1 MAKKAVKVGDIVH
14 IVFLDHAENSRDSL
28 KFEVFG
34 RVFGVTSTAY
44 LIYSWAYVNPVDLA
58 GDNNSD
64 VNQHSFAI
72 VKSAVESVRVLK

>member
-1 MAKKAVKVGDIVH
+1 VASKIKVDDIVH
-14 IVFLDHAENSRDSL
+14 VVFWDHAENSRDAL

-34 RVFGVTSTAY
+34 RVFGVTSKAY
-44 LIYSWAYVNPVDLA
+44 LIYSWAYVDPVDLA

-72 VKSAVESVRVLK
+72 VKSAIDSVRVLK